1 MTGMNCVVD
10 AACASSLIAVKV
22 AVQELLYGDCDT
34 MIAGA
39 TCTDNSIGMYM
50 AFSKTPVFSTKP
62 SVTSYDKDTKGMLIG
77 EGSVM
82 FVMKRLADAER
93 DGDRIHAVLR
103 GVASSSDGKCPGI
116 YSPTISGQELAIR
129 RAWNN
134 ARLDPKTATLVEGHG
149 TGTPVGDKI
158 ELTALQN
165 VFNTKDVGC
174 SREQIAVGSIK
185 SNIGHLKA
193 AAGCAGMLK
202 VILALKHKVLPR
214 HINVKCPP
222 DVDIQNSAL
231 YINMDNRPWFHDPK
245 QPPWPVLVLLASGS
259 KLPCCFGRIRTEQTK
274 PYRLNR
280 MPEAVLLLDQ
290 MSRSWLRY
298 VKMSCKSCVVMLPR
312 IL

>member
-1 MTGMNCVVD
+1 MPWD
-10 AACASSLIAVKV
+10 I
-22 AVQELLYGDCDT
+22 
-34 MIAGA
+34 
-39 TCTDNSIGMYM
+39 
-50 AFSKTPVFSTKP
+50 F
-62 SVTSYDKDTKGMLIG
+62 
-77 EGSVM
+77 
-82 FVMKRLADAER
+82 
-93 DGDRIHAVLR
+93 
-103 GVASSSDGKCPGI
+103 
-116 YSPTISGQELAIR
+116 PTISGQELAIR

-222 DVDIQNSAL
+222 
-231 YINMDNRPWFHDPK
+231 M
-245 QPPWPVLVLLASGS
+245 
-259 KLPCCFGRIRTEQTK
+259 
-274 PYRLNR
+274 
-280 MPEAVLLLDQ
+280 
-290 MSRSWLRY
+290 
-298 VKMSCKSCVVMLPR
+298 
-312 IL
+312 